1 MHKLKQNNA
10 IYRKK
15 GEMAI
20 VCLSKIKINYFEI
33 NPDFT
38 LTLAITIL
46 LGICYVMKYF
56 HFFNCKVAR
65 KI

>member
-33 NPDFT
+33 NPDFY
-38 LTLAITIL
+38 LDFGNHHITWNL
-46 LGICYVMKYF
+46 LRYEIF
-56 HFFNCKVAR
+56 SFF
-65 KI
+65 